1 MHRWVEHIT
10 TKLIKRSLFI
20 SKKNIFFFF
29 SIHLLM
35 RQVTDLISS
44 DLIYF
49 SDVQYV
55 HCNATVSLGQD
66 LFR

>member
-1 MHRWVEHIT
+1 
-10 TKLIKRSLFI
+10 
-20 SKKNIFFFF
+20 
-29 SIHLLM
+29 M